1 MVRHAHHERPIFS
14 AHPELV
20 EGLNALNDLN
30 FLVEKGR
37 FDMKINGLRLQLA
50 AGTVLAA
57 LLVFS
62 SDFGFSQTPF
72 YEGKTITVI
81 AFTAPGGSGDLR
93 VKAVLPFLKKY
104 IPGNPTVVIEYM
116 DGGGGRKGANH
127 IYHSARPD
135 GLTLG
140 AGSGAIVGLG
150 IMREQG
156 VSYDVDK
163 FIYLGT
169 AEHEN
174 PAVIYT
180 RKEVGLDN
188 LDKLKARP
196 GIRIGGQTVGHVSY
210 VAGRLFAYFLDMK
223 EPKFIVGYTAPEVD
237 VALMNGELDARAN
250 AAVSVLRRNPEWLDK
265 GLMNFHAIMEIPK
278 GDKHP
283 RLGHL
288 PEIESF
294 AKTEREK
301 KVLTVW
307 RAFRG
312 VGSPFILPPG
322 TPKDRVEILEE
333 AMRRTFKDPEFPKYF
348 RKLVDDDPS
357 PLGATELARLIREM
371 PRDPEVLELIK
382 KFSGAGALPPR

>member
-1 MVRHAHHERPIFS
+1 
-14 AHPELV
+14 
-20 EGLNALNDLN
+20 
-30 FLVEKGR
+30 
-37 FDMKINGLRLQLA
+37 MKLSGLRIDLV

-57 LLVFS
+57 MLIFS
-62 SDFGFSQTPF
+62 SDFAFSQANF

-81 AFTAPGGSGDLR
+81 AFNAPGGSGDLR
-93 VKAVLPFLKKY
+93 VKATVPFLKKH

-127 IYHSARPD
+127 IYHSVRPD
-135 GLTLG
+135 GLTMG
-140 AGSGAIVGLG
+140 AASGAIVGLG

-174 PAVIYT
+174 HAVIYT
-180 RKEVGLDN
+180 RRDLGLDN
-188 LDKLKARP
+188 LEKLRAKP

-210 VAGRLFAYFLDMK
+210 VAGRFFAYFLDLK

-237 VALMNGELDARAN
+237 VALVNGELDARAN

-288 PEIESF
+288 PEVESF
-294 AKTEREK
+294 AKSEREK
-301 KVLTVW
+301 RVLAVW

-312 VGSPFILPPG
+312 VGSPYILPPG

-348 RKLVDDDPS
+348 KKLVDDDPS
-357 PLGATELARLIREM
+357 PLGAAELSRVIRDM
-371 PRDPEVLELIK
+371 PRDAEILELLK
-382 KFSGAGALPPR
+382 KFSGAGPLPPR

>member
-1 MVRHAHHERPIFS
+1 MLKSLALVTYILFS
-14 AHPELV
+14 LTSAF
-20 EGLNALNDLN
+20 A
-30 FLVEKGR
+30 
-37 FDMKINGLRLQLA
+37 QA
-50 AGTVLAA
+50 
-57 LLVFS
+57 
-62 SDFGFSQTPF
+62 PF
-72 YEGKTITVI
+72 YEGKTITLI

-93 VKAVLPFLKKY
+93 VKAVLPFLKKH

-127 IYHSARPD
+127 LYQSVRPD
-135 GLTLG
+135 GLTIG
-140 AGSGAIVGLG
+140 AASGAIVGLG

-156 VSYDVDK
+156 VSYDADK

-169 AEHEN
+169 AENEN
-174 PAVIYT
+174 HAVIYT
-180 RKEVGLDN
+180 RRDLGLDN
-188 LDKLKARP
+188 LEKLKAKS

-265 GLMNFHAIMEIPK
+265 GVMNFHAIMEIPK
-278 GDKHP
+278 GIKHP

-288 PEIESF
+288 PEVESF

-301 KVLTVW
+301 KVLAVW
-307 RAFRG
+307 RALRG
-312 VGSPFILPPG
+312 VGSPYILPPG

-348 RKLVDDDPS
+348 KKLVDDDPS
-357 PLGATELARLIREM
+357 PLGSTELARLIKDM
-371 PRDPEVLELIK
+371 PRDAEVLELIK
-382 KFSGAGALPPR
+382 KFSGAGPLPPR

>member
-1 MVRHAHHERPIFS
+1 
-14 AHPELV
+14 
-20 EGLNALNDLN
+20 
-30 FLVEKGR
+30 
-37 FDMKINGLRLQLA
+37 MKLSGLRIELA

-57 LLVFS
+57 LLIFS
-62 SDFGFSQTPF
+62 SDFAFSQANF
-72 YEGKTITVI
+72 YEGKTITLL

-93 VKAVLPFLKKY
+93 VKATVPFLKKH

-127 IYHSARPD
+127 IYHTVRPD
-135 GLTLG
+135 GLTIG
-140 AGSGAIVGLG
+140 AASGAIVGLG

-174 PAVIYT
+174 HAVIYT
-180 RKEVGLDN
+180 RKELGLDN
-188 LDKLKARP
+188 LEKLKAKP

-210 VAGRLFAYFLDMK
+210 VAGRFFAYFLDLK

-237 VALMNGELDARAN
+237 VALVNGELDARAN
-250 AAVSVLRRNPEWLDK
+250 AAVSVLRRNPEWFDK

-278 GDKHP
+278 GVKHP
-283 RLGHL
+283 GLGHL
-288 PEIESF
+288 PEVEIF

-301 KVLTVW
+301 KVLAVW

-312 VGSPFILPPG
+312 VGSPYILPPG
-322 TPKDRVEILEE
+322 TPKDRVEVLEE
-333 AMRRTFKDPEFPKYF
+333 AMRRAFKDPEFPKYF
-348 RKLVDDDPS
+348 KKLVDDDPS
-357 PLGATELARLIREM
+357 PLGAAELARLIREM
-371 PRDPEVLELIK
+371 PRDAEVLELVK
-382 KFSGAGALPPR
+382 KFSGAGPLPPR

>member
-1 MVRHAHHERPIFS
+1 
-14 AHPELV
+14 
-20 EGLNALNDLN
+20 
-30 FLVEKGR
+30 
-37 FDMKINGLRLQLA
+37 MKLSGLRIELA
-50 AGTVLAA
+50 AGTVLAS
-57 LLVFS
+57 LLIFS
-62 SDFGFSQTPF
+62 SDFAFSQGNF
-72 YEGKTITVI
+72 YEGKTITLI

-93 VKAVLPFLKKY
+93 VKATVPFLKKH
-104 IPGNPTVVIEYM
+104 IPGNPTIVIEYM

-127 IYHSARPD
+127 IYHSVRPD
-135 GLTLG
+135 GLTIG
-140 AGSGAIVGLG
+140 AASGAIVGLG

-174 PAVIYT
+174 HAVIYT
-180 RKEVGLDN
+180 RRELGLDN
-188 LDKLKARP
+188 LEKLKAKP

-210 VAGRLFAYFLDMK
+210 VAGRFFAYFLDLK

-237 VALMNGELDARAN
+237 VALVNGELDARAN
-250 AAVSVLRRNPEWLDK
+250 AAVSVLRRNPEWFDK

-288 PEIESF
+288 PEVESF

-301 KVLTVW
+301 RVLAVW

-312 VGSPFILPPG
+312 VGSPYILPPG
-322 TPKDRVEILEE
+322 TPRDRVEILEE
-333 AMRRTFKDPEFPKYF
+333 AMRRAFKDPEFPKYF
-348 RKLVDDDPS
+348 KKLVDDDPS
-357 PLGATELARLIREM
+357 PLGGAELTRVIKEM
-371 PRDPEVLELIK
+371 PRDAEILELVK
-382 KFSGAGALPPR
+382 KFSGAGPLPPR

>member
-1 MVRHAHHERPIFS
+1 VFGAVASQRRP
-14 AHPELV
+14 A
-20 EGLNALNDLN
+20 
-30 FLVEKGR
+30 
-37 FDMKINGLRLQLA
+37 MKNPRIKS
-50 AGTVLAA
+50 TMKAA
-57 LLVFS
+57 LLIGALSGLIPVLAYP
-62 SDFGFSQTPF
+62 QANF
-72 YEGKTITVI
+72 YEGKTITLI

-93 VKAVLPFLKKY
+93 VKATVPFLKKH

-127 IYHSARPD
+127 IYHSVRPD
-135 GLTLG
+135 GLTIG
-140 AGSGAIVGLG
+140 AASGAIVGLG

-174 PAVIYT
+174 HAVIYT
-180 RKEVGLDN
+180 RRELGLDN
-188 LDKLKARP
+188 LEKLKAKP

-210 VAGRLFAYFLDMK
+210 VAGRFFAYFLDLK

-237 VALMNGELDARAN
+237 VALVNGELDARAN
-250 AAVSVLRRNPEWLDK
+250 AAVSVLRRNPEWFDK

-288 PEIESF
+288 PEVESF

-301 KVLTVW
+301 RVLAVW

-312 VGSPFILPPG
+312 VGSPYILPPG
-322 TPKDRVEILEE
+322 TPKDKVEILEE
-333 AMRRTFKDPEFPKYF
+333 TMRRTFKDPEFPKYYK
-348 RKLVDDDPS
+348 KLVDDDPS
-357 PLGATELARLIREM
+357 PLGAAELARVIREM
-371 PRDPEVLELIK
+371 PRDAEVLELLK
-382 KFSGAGALPPR
+382 KFSGAGPLPPR